1 MRAALI
7 AGLVAAGLLTAR
19 EARAQT
25 DPRLV
30 AAVRQAQEGQVD
42 SARAVLRRLA
52 AATPATDVLY
62 PEILYAIALTA
73 ADVTERERSLQ
84 RVTVEFP
91 LSAWMD
97 DALLLLAES
106 DYAGGNLPGAA
117 RDLERIR
124 RDFPASPLMADAAVW
139 AARSYFDMRNQ
150 RSACSWIVAGLRQ
163 GGADAAVHAQLGAQA
178 RRCGALI
185 AASDTI
191 APPPAAPLSAAVTP
205 APPAVVPAGADS
217 SAGIRVAAAR
227 ADSARADSARADSA
241 RADSARS
248 DTMRNA
254 GAPASGAASRTD
266 SSPPVATPPGAAR
279 GDAARPAPASG
290 DTTRVNGPAH
300 PAGRFRVQLA
310 AAATQRDADAIVRGL
325 SGRGIA
331 ADVTAEKGFFKVRT
345 GRFASR
351 REAQAE
357 ATRLRGTLGT
367 GAFVVSE

>member
-52 AATPATDVLY
+52 AATPATDALY

-191 APPPAAPLSAAVTP
+191 APPPAARLPAAVTP

-217 SAGIRVAAAR
+217 SAAIRVAAAR
-227 ADSARADSARADSA
+227 ADSARADSAR
-241 RADSARS
+241 S
-248 DTMRNA
+248 DTLRNA
-254 GAPASGAASRTD
+254 GAPASVAASRAE
-266 SSPPVATPPGAAR
+266 SSSPVATPPDAAR
-279 GDAARPAPASG
+279 DDGARPAPASA
-290 DTTRVNGPAH
+290 DTTRVNAPAH

-345 GRFASR
+345 GHFASR

>member
-52 AATPATDVLY
+52 AATPATDALY

-191 APPPAAPLSAAVTP
+191 APPPAARLPAAVTP

-217 SAGIRVAAAR
+217 SAAIRVAAAR
-227 ADSARADSARADSA
+227 ADSARADSAR
-241 RADSARS
+241 S
-248 DTMRNA
+248 DTLRNA
-254 GAPASGAASRTD
+254 GAPASVAASRAD
-266 SSPPVATPPGAAR
+266 SSPPVATPPDAAR
-279 GDAARPAPASG
+279 DDGARPAPASA
-290 DTTRVNGPAH
+290 DTTRVNAPAH

-345 GRFASR
+345 GHFASR

>member
-42 SARAVLRRLA
+42 SARALLRRLA
-52 AATPATDVLY
+52 AATPATDALY

-191 APPPAAPLSAAVTP
+191 APPPAALLPAAVTP

-217 SAGIRVAAAR
+217 SAAIRVAAAR
-227 ADSARADSARADSA
+227 ADSARADSAR
-241 RADSARS
+241 S
-248 DTMRNA
+248 DTLRNA
-254 GAPASGAASRTD
+254 GAPASVAASRAD
-266 SSPPVATPPGAAR
+266 SSPPVATPPDAAR
-279 GDAARPAPASG
+279 DDGARPAPASA
-290 DTTRVNGPAH
+290 DTTRVNAPAH

-345 GRFASR
+345 GHFASR

>member
-25 DPRLV
+25 DPRLL

-52 AATPATDVLY
+52 AATPATDALY

-191 APPPAAPLSAAVTP
+191 APPPAARLPAAVTP

-217 SAGIRVAAAR
+217 SAAIRVAAAR
-227 ADSARADSARADSA
+227 ADSARADSAR
-241 RADSARS
+241 S
-248 DTMRNA
+248 DTLRNA
-254 GAPASGAASRTD
+254 GAPASVAASRAD
-266 SSPPVATPPGAAR
+266 SSPPVATPPDAAR
-279 GDAARPAPASG
+279 DDGARPAPASA
-290 DTTRVNGPAH
+290 DTTRVNAPAH

-345 GRFASR
+345 GHFASR

>member
-52 AATPATDVLY
+52 AATPATDALY

-84 RVTVEFP
+84 RVTVEVP

-97 DALLLLAES
+97 DALLLLAKS

-191 APPPAAPLSAAVTP
+191 APPPAARLPAAVTP

-217 SAGIRVAAAR
+217 SAAIRVAAAR
-227 ADSARADSARADSA
+227 ADSARADSAR
-241 RADSARS
+241 S
-248 DTMRNA
+248 DTLRNA
-254 GAPASGAASRTD
+254 GAPASVAASRAD
-266 SSPPVATPPGAAR
+266 SSPPVATPPDAAR
-279 GDAARPAPASG
+279 DDGARPAPASA
-290 DTTRVNGPAH
+290 DTTRVNAPAH

-345 GRFASR
+345 GHFASR

>member
-52 AATPATDVLY
+52 AATPATDALY

-191 APPPAAPLSAAVTP
+191 APPPAAPLPAAVTP

-217 SAGIRVAAAR
+217 SAAIRVAAAR
-227 ADSARADSARADSA
+227 ADSARADSAR
-241 RADSARS
+241 S
-248 DTMRNA
+248 DTLRNA
-254 GAPASGAASRTD
+254 GAPASVAASRAD
-266 SSPPVATPPGAAR
+266 SSPPVATPPDAAR
-279 GDAARPAPASG
+279 DDGARPAPASA
-290 DTTRVNGPAH
+290 DTTRVNAPAH

-345 GRFASR
+345 GHFASR